1 MAIEG
6 ESDSIEDELTN
17 AITAFKMRLDN
28 RPQGRVETV
37 NQQGTQ
43 IRTTSFNAQLP
54 AAPPSNV
61 TSNGQANNSDQPTP
75 APVNHGGNPPPPS
88 CSGFGHV
95 SLSLAISGV
104 TACAPY
110 TGPVPNGV
118 FVVPFDSDIPG
129 SFCKWD
135 LDDGTFSIVI
145 FIFSDGTIQITVT
158 EDATLQTVF
167 QTNRVAL
174 GGSYP
179 NVSALPCSGV
189 TPTAGGSATV
199 T

>member
-1 MAIEG
+1 
-6 ESDSIEDELTN
+6 
-17 AITAFKMRLDN
+17 MRLDN
-28 RPQGRVETV
+28 RPKGVVETV
-37 NQQGTQ
+37 VQQS
-43 IRTTSFNAQLP
+43 IEVRTTSFNAQLP
-54 AAPPSNV
+54 DYPPSNV

-88 CSGFGHV
+88 CSGFGHA
-95 SLSLAISGV
+95 SLSMAISGV
-104 TACAPY
+104 MACPPY
-110 TGPVPNGV
+110 AGPVPNGV

-129 SFCKWD
+129 SFCKWV

-179 NVSALPCSGV
+179 NVSTLPCSGV
-189 TPTAGGSATV
+189 TITAGGSATV